1 MSLDR
6 NQSWILRGLLIIAT
20 VGFVI
25 MFASIVNAVI
35 HGNLAEEGR
44 LLIDMPWGFVSLV
57 DIYLGLLLFC
67 IWIIWRERFRPSA
80 ALWVL
85 LVMTLGNLLS
95 CLYLIKVCRESRG
108 NINRFWLGDRYSGDE
123 SGE

>member
-1 MSLDR
+1 MSLDK
-6 NQSWILRGLLIIAT
+6 NQLWILRGLLIIAT

-80 ALWVL
+80 VLWAL

-95 CLYLIKVCRESRG
+95 CLYLIKVCCESRG
-108 NINRFWLGDRYSGDE
+108 NINRFWLGARYSEDE